1 MTTVRIMV
9 VASVVMTTPWTEHLT
24 NRKVLLGSGVHWE
37 QCTDLEIPMK
47 FQTLCSNRGWF
58 GKKQKRKKEK
68 WNQLAATC
76 QGTSGCVKGINRPG
90 ANRRSPWDIQGS
102 PCRLTWAEH
111 GDTPPPA
118 PGTRMDTGHSR
129 VIESRGLVCRC
140 ERRSAVNRGERE
152 TAHASPR
159 LPSRF
164 TRTPAGASRTIFLCL
179 PWVLP
184 CPHPSI
190 PHGARMTLKN
200 IIFKCYG
207 VFWKGKLRLIQWG
220 WAWDRG
226 RELRIRKRKKK
237 EGVCFILMTFE
248 ISC

>member
-1 MTTVRIMV
+1 M
-9 VASVVMTTPWTEHLT
+9 
-24 NRKVLLGSGVHWE
+24 
-37 QCTDLEIPMK
+37 
-47 FQTLCSNRGWF
+47 
-58 GKKQKRKKEK
+58 
-68 WNQLAATC
+68 AATC

-184 CPHPSI
+184 CPHQSI

-200 IIFKCYG
+200 IDLSSTCLQLFPGTYDSEHRCPKPPSVMVGGGG
-207 VFWKGKLRLIQWG
+207 VLQPLAR
-220 WAWDRG
+220 DR
-226 RELRIRKRKKK
+226 
-237 EGVCFILMTFE
+237 
-248 ISC
+248 